1 MHNTLSEKAE
11 REIVT
16 QITNLIQTNR
26 EYDFKNF
33 MRYLLDQDLSDL
45 RCRMLLNKHVY
56 GSLVRKAKD
65 SNGSN

>member
-11 REIVT
+11 QAIVS
-16 QITNLIQTNR
+16 QITNLIKTNR

-56 GSLVRKAKD
+56 GSLVKKAKD
-65 SNGSN
+65 NYGSN